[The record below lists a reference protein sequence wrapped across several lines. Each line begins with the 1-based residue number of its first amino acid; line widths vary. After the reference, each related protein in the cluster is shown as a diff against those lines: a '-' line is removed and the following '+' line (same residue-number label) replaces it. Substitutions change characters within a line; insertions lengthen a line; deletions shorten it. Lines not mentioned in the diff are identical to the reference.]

1 MQATIQFPEK
11 LGFLFAPKRYKVAH
25 GGRGSGKSWS
35 FAQALLLQAAQRPLR
50 ILCTREVQ
58 KSIKDS
64 VHRLLS
70 DQIQRLGLGSFY
82 EITETE
88 IRGRNGSLFVF
99 AGLASHTVESIKSFE
114 GIDRVW
120 CEEAQ
125 AISKRSWDVLIPT
138 IRKPGS
144 EIWISFNPELDTD
157 ETWKRFV
164 LTPPDD
170 AIVAAVNW
178 HDNPWFPEVL
188 EKERRDCQLRDPE
201 GYKTIWQGQCK
212 AAVDGAIYADEIARM
227 QIEKRVCNVP
237 YDPALRVHVIWDLGW
252 NDSMFLILAQKG
264 VADMRVIEVIEE
276 DHKTLDWFSAEL
288 RQRRYNWGKLWL
300 PHDGAHGDFKT
311 GKSAQQIMQGL
322 GWKVEITPS
331 MPVARGIDLTRM
343 LFPRLYVDQT
353 KGARL
358 IECAKRYR
366 RTINRTTNEPG
377 EPLHDEFSH
386 GADTLRYLAINADRM
401 KNESYQEI
409 KYPELGIA

>member
-1 MQATIQFPEK
+1 MQATIQFPAK
-11 LGFLFAPKRYKVAH
+11 LGFLFQPKRYKVAH

-35 FAQALLLQAAQRPLR
+35 FARALVLQAAQQPLR

-64 VHRLLS
+64 VHRLIS
-70 DQIQRLGLGSFY
+70 DQIEAMGLGGFF
-82 EITETE
+82 EVLETE
-88 IRGRNGSLFVF
+88 IRGRNGSLFLF
-99 AGLASHTVESIKSFE
+99 SGLASHTVESIKSFE

-164 LTPPDD
+164 VTPPDD
-170 AIVAAVNW
+170 SFVVAVNW

-188 EKERRDCQLRDPE
+188 DKERRACQVRDPE

-212 AAVDGAIYADEIARM
+212 AAVDGAIYADEIAKM
-227 QIEKRVCNVP
+227 QLDKRITNVP
-237 YDPALRVHVIWDLGW
+237 YDPALKVHVIWDLGW

-264 VADMRVIEVIEE
+264 VSDMRVIETIEE

-288 RQRRYNWGKLWL
+288 KQRRYNWGKLWL
-300 PHDGAHGDFKT
+300 PHDGQHGNIQT
-311 GKSAQQIMQGL
+311 GISAQQTLQRM
-322 GWKVEITPS
+322 GWDVGITPNI
-331 MPVARGIDLTRM
+331 PVARGIDLTRM
-343 LFPRLYVDQT
+343 LFPRLYIDRE

-366 RTINRTTNEPG
+366 RAINKVTGEPG
-377 EPLHDEFSH
+377 EPLHDEYSH
-386 GADTLRYLAINADRM
+386 GADTLRYLAVNAERM
-401 KNESYQEI
+401 TNEQYQELA
-409 KYPELGIA
+409 YPEMGIV